1 MDKLTYPIMLTDYT
15 DIALNIIIENG
26 ENTEKAIM
34 YYYGGNSVKMVG
46 NDIGVVT
53 FLITYDDGDLRE
65 VTFYTDDTIII
76 F

>member
-1 MDKLTYPIMLTDYT
+1 MDNLTYPIMLTDHT
-15 DIALNIIIENG
+15 DIALNIIVENG
-26 ENTEKAIM
+26 ENLEKAIM
-34 YYYGGNSVKMVG
+34 HYYGGISAKMVG

-53 FLITYDDGDLRE
+53 FLITYGDGDLRD